1 MLKMCNRCKKLI
13 EYPATY
19 CDECKPIM
27 EEVIA
32 KNKVTRDKR
41 YNQKRDKKYLQFY
54 RSKEWITL
62 REKYMQDK
70 GYKCEM
76 CGKLATEVHHKEPI
90 QTVAG
95 WERRL
100 DYLNL
105 LLVCVKCHNKL
116 HHRFGKEKS
125 NEVKSIDRI

>member
-13 EYPATY
+13 EYPEIY
-19 CDECKPIM
+19 CDECKAIM

-32 KNKVTRDKR
+32 ENKATRNRR

-70 GYKCEM
+70 QYKCEI
-76 CGKLATEVHHKEPI
+76 CSKLATEVHHKEPI
-90 QTVAG
+90 QTPAG

-105 LLVCVKCHNKL
+105 LLVCVRCHNKL

-125 NEVKSIDRI
+125 HEVKSIDRI